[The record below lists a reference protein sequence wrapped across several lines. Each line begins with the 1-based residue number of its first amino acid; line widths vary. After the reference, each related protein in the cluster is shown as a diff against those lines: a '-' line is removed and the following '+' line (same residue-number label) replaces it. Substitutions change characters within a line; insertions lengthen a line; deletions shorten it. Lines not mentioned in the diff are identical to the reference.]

1 MVPGWLEW
9 FLLSDPQMHVQGV
22 KNAISDCSCN
32 ILINSPVIRGLSGSS
47 LSSAKE
53 ELIPPSAMAEEV
65 THLYKFL
72 ALANLGYSRQK
83 QLQSSPT
90 RRRDAYYLF
99 CMILVGRPSQGG
111 GGGQQMRQAYR
122 PECSLCARGSHC
134 WSSCAYQAQQQGQR
148 RLHPHQDL
156 HASRRLLG
164 SPSPHYGSLMH
175 PKLTPV

>member
-1 MVPGWLEW
+1 MLGHISGREGANGMVPGWLEW

-111 GGGQQMRQAYR
+111 GGGA
-122 PECSLCARGSHC
+122 AN
-134 WSSCAYQAQQQGQR
+134 A
-148 RLHPHQDL
+148 
-156 HASRRLLG
+156 
-164 SPSPHYGSLMH
+164 PSIP
-175 PKLTPV
+175 T